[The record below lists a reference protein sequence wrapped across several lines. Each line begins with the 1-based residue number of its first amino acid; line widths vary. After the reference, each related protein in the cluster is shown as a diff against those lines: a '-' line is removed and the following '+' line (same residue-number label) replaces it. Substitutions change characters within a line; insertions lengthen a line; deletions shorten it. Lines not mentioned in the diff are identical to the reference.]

1 MNDAT
6 NATETMASQS
16 EASTRIEAWAGEVR
30 VNLIRLAAL
39 AMFYSYHVLN
49 AFVINDVLALRGRFH
64 QTVSLVV
71 FVWAAGAV
79 LLHVVLAR
87 RLMRPSLPLTIVAW
101 DIVMVTALLCVC
113 ENPRSMVVT
122 AYFLIIASA
131 SLRFS
136 LPPVYLSVVGS
147 LMGYLVFL
155 GHTRYVLQVAEELRV
170 PQTNQIV
177 FGIALLVAGL
187 LAGQSVRQVRRIAA
201 RGLAPVLPANREQ
214 Q

>member
-16 EASTRIEAWAGEVR
+16 EASTRSEAWAGEVR

-39 AMFYSYHVLN
+39 AMFYGYHVLN
-49 AFVINDVLALRGRFH
+49 AFVINDDLALRGRFH

-87 RLMRPSLPLTIVAW
+87 RLMRPSLPLTVVAW
-101 DIVMVTALLCVC
+101 DIMMVTALLCVC
-113 ENPRSMVVT
+113 ESPRSMVVT

-170 PQTNQIV
+170 PQTNQMI

-201 RGLAPVLPANREQ
+201 RALAPVLPASKEQ

>member
-6 NATETMASQS
+6 NATETIDSRP
-16 EASTRIEAWAGEVR
+16 EASTGIEAWAGEVR

-39 AMFYSYHVLN
+39 VMFYGYHVLN
-49 AFVINDVLALRGRFH
+49 AFVLSDDPTLRGRFH

-87 RLMRPSLPLTIVAW
+87 RIMRPAIPLTVIAW
-101 DIVMVTALLCVC
+101 DIFMVTALLCVC
-113 ENPRSMVVT
+113 ENPQSMVVT
-122 AYFLIIASA
+122 GYFLIVASA

-136 LPPVYLSVVGS
+136 LPPVYLSTAGS

-155 GHTRYVLQVAEELRV
+155 GHVRFVLQLPDELRV
-170 PQTNQIV
+170 LRTNQIV
-177 FGIALLVAGL
+177 FGIALIVAGL
-187 LAGQSVRQVRRIAA
+187 LAGQSVRQARRFAA
-201 RGLAPVLPANREQ
+201 QTSIPVSPSNRRQ
-214 Q
+214 P